1 MVILKDPWPLYTQ
14 WHSKQWLRYVKL
26 FIYLFIF
33 FCFLFSIFLFVY
45 VFMYDFYD
53 CERRAASL
61 WQWRCQN
68 EYIFVLPQELRVPL
82 SRTLRSTVTLYT
94 RCDETFAEITRNEIK
109 VTFKKKVYLRKK
121 KNLCNRFTW
130 SFFHFSFCMCLSQL
144 SNGRIRDDLS
154 KLYRS
159 IR

>member
-121 KNLCNRFTW
+121 KKPLQSLHMIIF
-130 SFFHFSFCMCLSQL
+130 SFFILYVSLSTV
-144 SNGRIRDDLS
+144 
-154 KLYRS
+154 
-159 IR
+159 